1 MKLLPWSVL
10 ALVFAG
16 CGSSSSTTTADGGST
31 TPLTPDAQTAKLC
44 SDAVAP
50 FCDALFACCADPQTL
65 ARFGGSADACKTTFA
80 ASCKTDL
87 GDAILPSAKA
97 GATVLDESRLAAC
110 VASLGGMKAGGA
122 ACTRPPQFVLI
133 QDCVDAFRGQ
143 LAPGA
148 VCDASKLPDM
158 GFVPCK
164 AGTCKN
170 GTCNAYLAAGAACDP
185 TQNNLSA
192 AGCNFPDGYTCT
204 GTGTAGT
211 CVKRG
216 AVGDVCDTKSSGF
229 SCESM
234 ACGLDGKCMAPTA
247 DLLCKGG

>member
-1 MKLLPWSVL
+1 MRRGAREVGVLPHDTSDDFITVYDSRSCC
-10 ALVFAG
+10 AAG
-16 CGSSSSTTTADGGST
+16 TSSSVKNERYGRS
-31 TPLTPDAQTAKLC
+31 P
-44 SDAVAP
+44 
-50 FCDALFACCADPQTL
+50 
-65 ARFGGSADACKTTFA
+65 GSASVIGGLSET
-80 ASCKTDL
+80 
-87 GDAILPSAKA
+87 
-97 GATVLDESRLAAC
+97 
-110 VASLGGMKAGGA
+110 SL
-122 ACTRPPQFVLI
+122 
-133 QDCVDAFRGQ
+133 QDCVAAFRGQ

-170 GTCNAYLAAGAACDP
+170 GTCSAYLAAGAACDP
-185 TQNNLSA
+185 TQNNLAA

-204 GTGTAGT
+204 GTGTVGT

-234 ACGLDGKCMAPTA
+234 ACGLDGKCMAPPA

>member
-122 ACTRPPQFVLI
+122 AADLMDKTCQIPELYDAGRHHLW
-133 QDCVDAFRGQ
+133 QDFN
-143 LAPGA
+143 A
-148 VCDASKLPDM
+148 VND
-158 GFVPCK
+158 
-164 AGTCKN
+164 
-170 GTCNAYLAAGAACDP
+170 
-185 TQNNLSA
+185 SA
-192 AGCNFPDGYTCT
+192 APLLLEGLARF
-204 GTGTAGT
+204 TARMGIP
-211 CVKRG
+211 
-216 AVGDVCDTKSSGF
+216 SG
-229 SCESM
+229 
-234 ACGLDGKCMAPTA
+234 
-247 DLLCKGG
+247 